1 MPPNPLR
8 REVLFKSLDS
18 LDPGGIGKE
27 KVHATVRIG
36 QHQSSC
42 SQNEPGTWRI
52 WVRHSIPAIRPIT
65 GALETIPM
73 QTAHAYAG
81 SLNGRDI
88 GEIVRVEESSLILIV
103 RSNRVAFKDGQ
114 QSRHRASIVCESER
128 ALTWID
134 FFALRI
140 ATDWRIACS
149 SSPVPQATSLP

>member
-1 MPPNPLR
+1 MTVESGSTRAVQPERTRNVAHLGPSLPPG
-8 REVLFKSLDS
+8 
-18 LDPGGIGKE
+18 DPSD
-27 KVHATVRIG
+27 HRCT
-36 QHQSSC
+36 
-42 SQNEPGTWRI
+42 
-52 WVRHSIPAIRPIT
+52 
-65 GALETIPM
+65 ETIPM

-149 SSPVPQATSLP
+149 SLSCSAGDELALVGAGEKGPFSVSVG